1 MSHLLPSFLRPV
13 HNEAPGTS
21 KAGSSSGSSSSS
33 SSASSSS
40 SSLLPTAPPLASNH
54 HLSGEGRFNI
64 TARIYARPNPSPAFQ
79 KHLAR
84 FQHAVTLS
92 SPGMLS
98 YSARVVAGKDESQN
112 LVEHSFSIQDDLD
125 PHPGGKLA
133 DDDDDDEDEEEDSED
148 QAAVVATA
156 AGKDGKAA
164 DTAAEKVKKQKKKSG
179 TAMHDLAVA
188 AYNFALGGI
197 AGATGATLVYPI
209 DLVKTRMQNQRS
221 AVVGEPLMYKNSIDC
236 VKQVFRN
243 EGAVGFYSGLGPQL
257 LGVAPEKAIKLTVND
272 LVRGKARDPVTG
284 EIGLAWEFIA
294 GGTAGGCQVVFTNP
308 LEIVKIRLQV
318 AGELARAE
326 GADAVARGAVH
337 IVRQLGLVGLYRGA
351 SACLCRDIPFSAIYF
366 PAYAHLK
373 KDTFH
378 EGKNGKKLG
387 FGEMLASASIAGMPA
402 AFLTTPADVIKTRL
416 QVEARKGQSSYKG
429 ITDCAVKIMKEEGFK
444 AFYKGSMARVLR
456 SSPQFGATLVAY
468 EYLQA
473 LLPYPFSAKS
483 GDSAT
488 LRHGDAR
495 PWEDPARQ
503 HARTA
508 LHLLS
513 KMHEDFGNPTAPAGW
528 VAPNNGSASTT
539 QKAVGAVTGA
549 VGSVKEAVV
558 GSGGK

>member
-1 MSHLLPSFLRPV
+1 MSALIPSFIRPL
-13 HNEAPGTS
+13 HCEA
-21 KAGSSSGSSSSS
+21 ASSSSNNNNGAGS
-33 SSASSSS
+33 GASS
-40 SSLLPTAPPLASNH
+40 SSLLTPPPLQQQ
-54 HLSGEGRFNI
+54 HLPGEGRFNI
-64 TARIYARPNPSPAFQ
+64 SARIYARPNPSPAFQ
-79 KHLAR
+79 RHLAR

-98 YSARVVAGKDESQN
+98 YSARVVKGKEESQN
-112 LVEHSFSIQDDLD
+112 LIEHSFFIQDDLD
-125 PHPGGKLA
+125 PHPGGKQSDVS
-133 DDDDDDEDEEEDSED
+133 DDDDDDDDAEE
-148 QAAVVATA
+148 ATQ
-156 AGKDGKAA
+156 GKDGADAA
-164 DTAAEKVKKQKKKSG
+164 AAAAKSAAEKKKKAKGS
-179 TAMHDLAVA
+179 ALHDIAVS
-188 AYNFALGGI
+188 AYNFGLGGI

-221 AVVGEPLMYKNSIDC
+221 SVVGEPLMYKNSIDC

-243 EGAVGFYSGLGPQL
+243 EGFVGFYSGLGPQL

-284 EIGLAWEFIA
+284 DIKLAWEFIA

-318 AGELARAE
+318 AGELAKAE
-326 GADAVARGAVH
+326 GSDAVARGAVH
-337 IVRQLGLVGLYRGA
+337 IVRQLGLVGLYKGA
-351 SACLCRDIPFSAIYF
+351 SACLARDIPFSAIYF

-378 EGKNGKKLG
+378 EGKNGKKLS

-429 ITDCAVKIMKEEGFK
+429 IVDCAVKIMQEEGFR

-473 LLPYPFSAKS
+473 LVPYPFSKT
-483 GDSAT
+483 GDKAT
-488 LRHGDAR
+488 IRHGDAR

-513 KMHEDFGNPTAPAGW
+513 QMHEDFGNPTAPAGW
-528 VAPNNGSASTT
+528 VAPGASTASA
-539 QKAVGAVTGA
+539 AVGAVSGA

-558 GSGGK
+558 GK